1 MKGDDPLRNKW
12 VQGISVLLVCVHL
25 MTFNYRFFGKNL
37 FLQVKDTD
45 TISGIGENNAVIV
58 EIKPYAKF
66 QIEYAGCR
74 VEPLGEQLFCI
85 SGDKSALL
93 KAVEDLSKCPEVAG
107 IQPDFTYHMLEEQ
120 SALVNDAAYGRQWGL
135 HNDGSSTY
143 TNSETEPKIAVS
155 GVDVQAESAWNQ
167 FQSEDTVV
175 VAVIDTGVDYKHED
189 LKNSIW
195 VNTDEIPGNG
205 KDDDGNGFVDD
216 VYGWDFYNR
225 DKTVCSYTEHG
236 KAKAADNDNHG
247 THCAGTIA
255 ATANN
260 GMGIAGI
267 ASNVNVKIMIVK
279 ALGGANG
286 ATSTSKL
293 VKAIRYA
300 VNNGADIINASWGGW
315 VSEQDT
321 ALKKVISQSGCLFV
335 AAAGNSG
342 SDNDKTACYPAN
354 YNQHLNNVISVGSVD
369 CDGTMSYFSNYGK
382 SVDILA
388 PGSNIYS
395 TVVGGYARM
404 SGTSMAVPFV
414 SGIAAMLYAD
424 KRGVYPENVREV
436 LLQSYQPLLEVGEDK
451 AACQGIISAK
461 RTVENRGLLK
471 TDTEVP
477 SFTTLYAD
485 YDGVIHVEGTDAGES
500 GVCTILYVKGK
511 KTVKYFRKGMKG
523 KRINGKEVTVKESG
537 EYTFY
542 IKDHAGN
549 ETISRVNVIVDTEAP
564 IVRVVRRGS
573 KIKLIVKDGQ
583 TEVAQIRYAYSQQ
596 QEAYFV
602 SGNGKRMKVKKDGTK
617 ILKRKKGYL
626 SVYAVDRVGNVT
638 YKVFKLG

>member
-1 MKGDDPLRNKW
+1 MKNTWMRVIG
-12 VQGISVLLVCVHL
+12 LLLICV
-25 MTFNYRFFGKNL
+25 NL
-37 FLQVKDTD
+37 VTLCYGFAGEDLSLQAKDTGFL
-45 TISGIGENNAVIV
+45 SRVCENNAVIV
-58 EIKPYAKF
+58 ETKPYVQF
-66 QIEYAGCR
+66 DIEYAGCQ
-74 VEPLGEQLFCI
+74 VEHLVEQFYCI
-85 SGDKSALL
+85 SGQKSALL
-93 KAVEDLSKCPEVAG
+93 AAVKDLSKRSEVAG
-107 IQPDFTYHMLEEQ
+107 IQPDFTYCMLRED
-120 SALVNDAAYGRQWGL
+120 SVPVNDASYEKQWGL

-143 TNSETEPKIAVS
+143 TNSETEPKVAVS
-155 GVDVQAESAWNQ
+155 GVDVQAEAAWNE

-216 VYGWDFYNR
+216 VYGWDFYNG
-225 DKTVCSYTEHG
+225 DKTVCTYTEHG

-260 GMGIAGI
+260 GVGIAGV

-293 VKAIRYA
+293 VRAIRYA

-321 ALKKVISQSGCLFV
+321 ALKKVIGQSGCLFV

-342 SDNDKTACYPAN
+342 ADNDKTACYPAN
-354 YNQHLNNVISVGSVD
+354 YNQHLTNVISVGSVD

-395 TVVGGYARM
+395 TIVGGYARM
-404 SGTSMAVPFV
+404 SGTSMAVPFA

-424 KRGVYPENVREV
+424 KRGLYPENVREV
-436 LLQSYQPLLEVGEDK
+436 LLHSYQPLLGVKQDK
-451 AACQGIISAK
+451 VACPGIISAK
-461 RTVENRGLLK
+461 LAVENRALLQ
-471 TDTEVP
+471 TDMESP
-477 SFTTLYAD
+477 SFATLYAD

-500 GVCTILYVKGK
+500 GVCTILYAKGK
-511 KTVKYFRKGMKG
+511 KAIKYFRRGVKGR
-523 KRINGKEVTVKESG
+523 RINGKEVTVKESG
-537 EYTFY
+537 NYTFY
-542 IKDHAGN
+542 IKDYAGN
-549 ETISRVNVIVDTEAP
+549 ETISRVNVTVDTEP
-564 IVRVVRRGS
+564 PSVRVIRTKS
-573 KIKLIVKDGQ
+573 KLKLIIRDAQ
-583 TEVAQIRYAYSQQ
+583 TEVVQIRYAYSQQ
-596 QEAYFV
+596 RKAYFV
-602 SGNGKRMKVKKDGTK
+602 SGNGKKMKVKKDGTK
-617 ILKRKKGYL
+617 MLKRKKGYL